1 MKNFELGEELAEDAN
16 RLIYIKKSIA
26 ALQEEEKAIKKKL
39 EPHVGLAEPMLTP
52 DGKIYFYSEKMAK
65 SFNRLEVL
73 QFVADHCGTEVARAL
88 DSKCTKKKYIAQR
101 LHVKTWENKN

>member
-26 ALQEEEKAIKKKL
+26 ELQEEEKSIKKKL
-39 EPHVGLAEPMLTP
+39 EPYVGLVEPLLMP

-65 SFNRLEVL
+65 TFKRSDVLE
-73 QFVADHCGTEVARAL
+73 FVKEHFGIEVARAL
-88 DSKCTKKKYIAQR
+88 DSKCTKKKYIAKR
-101 LHVKTWENKN
+101 LHVKTWKYKK